1 MGAYLCDKTNNIMS
15 SKIIWL
21 DSVDSTNTEAKRRVD
36 YLPDMAVIAAYE
48 QTAGRGQRENVWMS
62 APGLNLTFSIV
73 LKHDGSFLNSLR
85 PENQIVISDII
96 SSAIVSL
103 LSSYGVEARIK
114 LPNDIYVGDKKICG
128 ILIEHA
134 VRGESMLHSIIGV
147 GMNVNQTVFDDSLPN
162 PTSLAL
168 EIGHDRIN
176 LQTLLQE
183 LLDLFET
190 EIKKSV
196 QD

>member
-1 MGAYLCDKTNNIMS
+1 MS
-15 SKIIWL
+15 PNIIWL
-21 DSVDSTNTEAKRRVD
+21 ESVDSTNTEAKRRIDV
-36 YLPDMAVIAAYE
+36 LPDMSVIAANK
-48 QTAGRGQRENVWMS
+48 QTAGRGQRENIWLS

-73 LKHDGSFLNSLR
+73 LKHDGSFLNSLK
-85 PENQIVISDII
+85 PENQQVISEMI
-96 SSAIVSL
+96 SSTMINL
-103 LSSYGVEARIK
+103 LSTYGVDAHIK
-114 LPNDIYVGDKKICG
+114 LPNDIYVGNKKICG

-134 VRGESMLHSIIGV
+134 VRGDSILHSIIGV

-168 EIGHDRIN
+168 EIGHDMIN